1 MPLSLLW
8 GTERRALAWQPSSLT
23 TVPQP
28 LLHTTRSTLFC
39 HTVSPS
45 TAVLV
50 LAWHNHHVLS
60 TFFCLANVWTFRLID
75 SHSDSSFNHQQQN
88 HKEKSPYLSCTK
100 YNNIYYIN
108 SYCVISQHYI
118 FCNITLHHTSTFVI
132 SYHTIYFISHDTF
145 I

>member
-1 MPLSLLW
+1 M
-8 GTERRALAWQPSSLT
+8 TQTDYINFNVQKAQI
-23 TVPQP
+23 
-28 LLHTTRSTLFC
+28 
-39 HTVSPS
+39 
-45 TAVLV
+45 
-50 LAWHNHHVLS
+50 WHNHHVLS

-108 SYCVISQHYI
+108 SYCVISHYI

-132 SYHTIYFISHDTF
+132 SYHTIYFHIPWYFHIICNVTSLQYTTSYHIKWEISHM